1 MKKLTDME
9 LAALY
14 FLDRDGPCCPGDAVD
29 TEAGQIV
36 KAVLDSLV
44 KKKRAT
50 VDGTDDGPIYSIS
63 AIGREEVSR
72 AR

>member
-1 MKKLTDME
+1 MRKLTDIE
-9 LAALY
+9 RAALY

-36 KAVLDSLV
+36 KAVFDSLV

-50 VDGTDDGPIYSIS
+50 VEMTDDGPSYSIS
-63 AIGREEVSR
+63 AIGRQEI
-72 AR
+72 ANG

>member
-1 MKKLTDME
+1 MRKITDIE
-9 LAALY
+9 RAALY

-36 KAVLDSLV
+36 KAVFDSLV

-50 VDGTDDGPIYSIS
+50 VEMTDDGPSYSIS
-63 AIGREEVSR
+63 AIGRQEI
-72 AR
+72 ANG